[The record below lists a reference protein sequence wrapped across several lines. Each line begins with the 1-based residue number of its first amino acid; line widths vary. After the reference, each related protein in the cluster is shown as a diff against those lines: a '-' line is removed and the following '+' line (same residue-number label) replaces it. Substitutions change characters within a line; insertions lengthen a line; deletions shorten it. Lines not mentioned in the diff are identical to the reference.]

1 MYFVGKIR
9 YKKTGVTRLEGGGG
23 ETKLWKRVNI

>member
-23 ETKLWKRVNI
+23 GRLNYGKE